1 MQKVKEEKKKKERMR
16 KPVGCIAE
24 EEREG
29 MLLSLRWNQE
39 TIYYAGGWERLSF
52 LSPKLP

>member
-29 MLLSLRWNQE
+29 MLLSLR
-39 TIYYAGGWERLSF
+39 
-52 LSPKLP
+52 